1 MIRLWV
7 DGEDYGT
14 MSRQAAEMFLSVEAK
29 MTSPRTV
36 EWHEVPD
43 DSPVFLPA
51 PIWKRVA
58 CWTGRV
64 IGHIAAQV
72 AILGIFALDRAAR
85 VFTGK
90 EELS

>member
-1 MIRLWV
+1 MKAL
-7 DGEDYGT
+7 
-14 MSRQAAEMFLSVEAK
+14 
-29 MTSPRTV
+29 
-36 EWHEVPD
+36 
-43 DSPVFLPA
+43 
-51 PIWKRVA
+51 

-90 EELS
+90 EGLS